1 MKYSSFYEKT
11 LFVLAD
17 KENGPRT
24 VNNLKLINAG
34 KILESNMTLVE
45 SKLPVDLPRGVITM
59 HVVVHPPLSE
69 KNAGNYLT
77 KYFCLN
83 STYLYFHYFASI
95 FGFRLWFD
103 LEHEHWLT

>member
-1 MKYSSFYEKT
+1 MRKLY

-45 SKLPVDLPRGVITM
+45 SKLPIDLPGGVITM
-59 HVVVHPPLSE
+59 HIVVHPPLSE

-77 KYFCLN
+77 KYFCISITLHL
-83 STYLYFHYFASI
+83 YLDSGYGLI
-95 FGFRLWFD
+95 
-103 LEHEHWLT
+103 